1 MVLEVLLSL
10 PDIQS
15 TCKASKQKWQC
26 VLMVLQLA
34 MEVWNSSGKLNGRY
48 WNKFE
53 AKRTRESGDG
63 GGSLGLALFCR
74 KTVFLCIRR
83 FKGSRARASDL

>member
-1 MVLEVLLSL
+1 ML
-10 PDIQS
+10 QNS

-34 MEVWNSSGKLNGRY
+34 MEVWNSSGELNGRY

-63 GGSLGLALFCR
+63 GGSTGLALFCR
-74 KTVFLCIRR
+74 KMVMCVNGVAVDNGGL
-83 FKGSRARASDL
+83 G